1 MQRLILLTILL
12 LSPIYN
18 TFAQKYL
25 GQTPP
30 GLQPKVFAQGLISLP
45 GESDFGSVFSKNGK
59 EFFYATEPGGKAE
72 IRYMH
77 QQYGQWTKPRT
88 IVSHPQYGCNDPF
101 LSPDEKRLYF
111 ISEQPKKGKKTKRNY
126 DIWYV
131 QRTGKGWSAPINAGP
146 NINSDKNEYYI
157 SFTQS
162 GTMYFSSNK
171 KGSAKGSF
179 DIYAAKQRNGQFM
192 KPKRLGDAVNTPYYE
207 ADVFVAPDE
216 SYLIFCAQRPGG
228 KGRGDLYVSFKQKDG
243 SWTKSKNIEAIN
255 TASHELCPF
264 VTADGKYLFYTSK
277 QDIYWV
283 DAKVIEQYRK

>member
-1 MQRLILLTILL
+1 MQRLILLTITLL
-12 LSPIYN
+12 LPIHF
-18 TFAQKYL
+18 TLAQKYL

-30 GLQPKVFAQGLISLP
+30 GLKPAVFAPGLISLSK
-45 GESDFGSVFSKNGK
+45 ESDFGSVFSKDGK

-72 IRYMH
+72 IRYMRL
-77 QQYGQWTKPRT
+77 QNGKWSKPRT
-88 IVSHPQYGCNDPF
+88 IVSHPQHGCNDPF

-111 ISEQPKKGKKTKRNY
+111 ISEQPIKGKKRKRNY

-131 QRTGKGWSAPINAGP
+131 QRTANGWSAPINAGK

-157 SFTQS
+157 SFTKS

-171 KGSAKGSF
+171 ESTSKWDF
-179 DIYAAKQRNGQFM
+179 DIYAAKQQNGQFM
-192 KPKRLGDAVNTPYYE
+192 KPVKLGKAVNTPHYE

-216 SYLIFCAQRPGG
+216 SYLIFCASRPGG

-264 VTADGKYLFYTSK
+264 VTADGKYLFFTSK